1 MEFAV
6 FNFNSDPVFAAFNF
20 NSDPVLKYYYRILW
34 GKEFMA
40 RS

>member
-20 NSDPVLKYYYRILW
+20 NFDPVLKYYYRIL
-34 GKEFMA
+34 
-40 RS
+40 